1 MKIQIEAKL
10 LEDLVGTVAQAI
22 GSRPVRQENECV
34 FIEVHS
40 DSGTPIM
47 TAFASDNGTAIRKVT
62 DRITAIEDGCA
73 LIPAKQMMAFVK
85 LMDGDV
91 TMTVDDHFKCTLKC
105 GAKKVSITCMDS
117 CDYNADF
124 VDMREPNT
132 VRMDGDDFGKAVD
145 STLHC
150 VSTDQGRMI
159 LTGVNFAFD
168 AVRGICEASCMDGFR
183 LAKLTVPAET
193 NESFDIT
200 IPEAKAK
207 LVSKLIK
214 GGENVSFRVGSGV
227 LVADNYDVTIGVS
240 LLADGKYPDV
250 NALIESKGH
259 GKMHAKVNAEELLDA
274 TKLAMIAAEDAQKG
288 LIVLNFAGEDAMQ
301 VYARS
306 DNSDAASE
314 VYCMRNGQME
324 TGTEIAF
331 NGKYILEAL
340 KAVLDFSEEIEITAN
355 TPSSPLVILPVNRDD
370 FYQLALPVRRM

>member
-10 LEDLVGTVAQAI
+10 LEDLVGTVSQAI

-91 TMTVDDHFKCTLKC
+91 MMTVDDHFKCTLKC
-105 GAKKVSITCMDS
+105 GAKKVSISCMDS

-132 VRMDGDDFGKAVD
+132 VRMDGDDFGRAVD

-168 AVRGICEASCMDGFR
+168 AVRGICEASGLDGFR
-183 LAKLTVPAET
+183 LAKVAVPAET
-193 NESFDIT
+193 NENFNVT
-200 IPEAKAK
+200 IPETGAK
-207 LVSKLIK
+207 LIAKLIK
-214 GGENVSFRVGSGV
+214 GGENVSFRFGNGMVI
-227 LVADNYDVTIGVS
+227 ADNYETSVEVT
-240 LLADGKYPDV
+240 LLSGEYMDING
-250 NALIESKGH
+250 LIERQGD

-288 LIVLNFAGEDAMQ
+288 LIVLNFAGEDAVQ

-355 TPSSPLVILPVNRDD
+355 TPSAPLVILPVNRDD

>member
-91 TMTVDDHFKCTLKC
+91 TMMVDDHFKCTLKC
-105 GAKKVSITCMDS
+105 GAKKVSISCMDS

-168 AVRGICEASCMDGFR
+168 AVRGICEASGLDGFR
-183 LAKLTVPAET
+183 LAKVAVPAET
-193 NESFDIT
+193 NENFNVT
-200 IPEAKAK
+200 IPEAGAK
-207 LVSKLIK
+207 LIAKLIK
-214 GGENVSFRVGSGV
+214 GGENVSFRFGNGMVI
-227 LVADNYDVTIGVS
+227 ADNYETSVEVT
-240 LLADGKYPDV
+240 LLSGEYMDING
-250 NALIESKGH
+250 LIARQGN

-274 TKLAMIAAEDAQKG
+274 TKLAMIATEDAQKG

-355 TPSSPLVILPVNRDD
+355 TPSAPLVILPVNRDD

>member
-34 FIEVHS
+34 FIDVHS

-105 GAKKVSITCMDS
+105 GAKKVSISCMDS

-168 AVRGICEASCMDGFR
+168 AVRGICEASGLDGFR
-183 LAKLTVPAET
+183 LARVVVPAET
-193 NESFDIT
+193 NENFNVT
-200 IPEAKAK
+200 IPEAGAK
-207 LVSKLIK
+207 LIAKLIK
-214 GGENVSFRVGSGV
+214 GGENVSFRFGNGMVI
-227 LVADNYDVTIGVS
+227 ADNYETSVEVT
-240 LLADGKYPDV
+240 LLSGEYMDING
-250 NALIESKGH
+250 LISRQGN

-274 TKLAMIAAEDAQKG
+274 TKLAMIATGDAQKG

-306 DNSDAASE
+306 DSSDAASE

-340 KAVLDFSEEIEITAN
+340 NAVLDFSEEIEIAAN
-355 TPSSPLVILPVNRDD
+355 TPSAPMVILPVNRDD

>member
-34 FIEVHS
+34 FIDVHS

-105 GAKKVSITCMDS
+105 GAKKVSISCMDS

-168 AVRGICEASCMDGFR
+168 AVRGICEASGLDGFR
-183 LAKLTVPAET
+183 LARVVVPAET
-193 NESFDIT
+193 NENFNVT
-200 IPEAKAK
+200 IPEAGAK
-207 LVSKLIK
+207 LIAKLIK
-214 GGENVSFRVGSGV
+214 GGENVSFRFGNGMVI
-227 LVADNYDVTIGVS
+227 ADNYETSVEVT
-240 LLADGKYPDV
+240 LLSGEYMDING
-250 NALIESKGH
+250 LISRQGN

-274 TKLAMIAAEDAQKG
+274 TKLAMIATGDAQKG

-306 DNSDAASE
+306 DSSDAASE

-340 KAVLDFSEEIEITAN
+340 NAVLDFSEEIEIAAN
-355 TPSSPLVILPVNRDD
+355 TPSSPMVILPVNRDD